1 MRSSPSGLPTTF
13 RPASTET
20 GPTGR
25 RHIETLQLT
34 VAEAERFARDARADL
49 RRLQAAL
56 RLAKEEVAPARLAL
70 AKAKRRSLKHAL
82 TQFPTPAF
90 GSTTDP
96 RVTEAESATDRH
108 CRCAAALVRREKP
121 PCRTFPR
128 TARKVLAPL
137 LQP

>member
-1 MRSSPSGLPTTF
+1 VRSSSSGLPTIF
-13 RPASTET
+13 QPASTET
-20 GPTGR
+20 GPPGR

-70 AKAKRRSLKHAL
+70 AKAERRSLKHAL

-90 GSTTDP
+90 GSTTHP
-96 RVTEAESATDRH
+96 RVTEAESAADRQ
-108 CRCAAALVRREKP
+108 L
-121 PCRTFPR
+121 
-128 TARKVLAPL
+128 PL
-137 LQP
+137 RGCIGAT